1 MHKFGTNISN
11 SIKELFQ
18 RPRNEA
24 KGCQQVYGTMV
35 RVDSHLKCRK
45 VASKV
50 GQLLLNTKSEA
61 RTALCSLL
69 TSIISQKNKNRC
81 CVLGIES
88 VKCDYSGVSLHN
100 FISLSLSPSPSPA
113 LSLSPAPRG
122 LFEAPTVVGHGWS
135 QNS

>member
-69 TSIISQKNKNRC
+69 TSIIIYPSQKKNKNRC

-100 FISLSLSPSPSPA
+100 FISLSLPLPLP
-113 LSLSPAPRG
+113 LSLSLSRSAG
-122 LFEAPTVVGHGWS
+122 SF
-135 QNS
+135 